1 MKKLLF
7 ILPVLFMMACN
18 SESVKKRF
26 TGKDGEVKL
35 MILEPGH
42 FHAALI
48 QKNMDTRISK
58 EVYVYAPEGNELN
71 SYLDLIKGY
80 NTREDN
86 PASWNEIV
94 YSKDDYLNKMLSDK
108 QGNVVVLAGNN
119 KNKIKNISNSISA
132 GFNIL
137 SDKPMIINKE
147 SFPLLEQAYANA
159 AKNNLILYDLM
170 TERYDVINII
180 QRQLMQNKD
189 LFGELIKGT
198 PDNPAIESESMH
210 HFLKIVSGKPLIRPQ
225 WYYDVEQQGDGIA
238 DVTTH
243 LIDQIMWKCF
253 PDQSVNYKTDI
264 KVSDAT
270 RWATKISL
278 SDFQTSTNAESFPDF
293 LRKNIIND
301 TLNVYSNGSIQFQ
314 INDVQARINVVWNAK
329 AIEGTGDKHKFVV
342 KGTRADLYTLQGEKE
357 NYQSKLYIKN
367 SGNISD
373 SNFKKNLDNTIQKL
387 QALFPGIQ
395 AKEAYDGMYLIDIP
409 NELRTG
415 HESHFQNV
423 SDQFMRYLIDGKQ
436 PDWEVANTLSKYYIT
451 TEALAIA
458 KRKQ

>member
-18 SESVKKRF
+18 SESAKKRF

-48 QKNMDTRISK
+48 QKNMDTRINK

-132 GFNIL
+132 GFDVL

-159 AKNNLILYDLM
+159 VKNNLILYDLM

-180 QRQLMQNKD
+180 QRQLMQDKD

-198 PDNPAIESESMH
+198 PDNPAIESESVH

-264 KVSDAT
+264 KVNDAT

-293 LRKNIIND
+293 LRKDIIND

-329 AIEGTGDKHKFVV
+329 AIEGTGDKHKFIV

-387 QALFPGIQ
+387 QASFPGIQ

>member
-7 ILPVLFMMACN
+7 ILPVLLMMACN
-18 SESVKKRF
+18 SESAKKRF
-26 TGKDGEVKL
+26 IGKDGEVKL

-48 QKNMDTRISK
+48 QKNMDTRINK